1 MQKPVNLSE
10 GETYPRCRVGDDA
23 LVPKNVALARMNV
36 TQSLHSADLE
46 TTSQR
51 GSTSRPHI
59 VRPSPTPVGFMIEV
73 APPYPGCV
81 AGIRHVAVV
90 RFPRAYEAKNV
101 LKAQGTSQRGS
112 TSSAEREPTLCAL
125 APHRSVL

>member
-1 MQKPVNLSE
+1 MQKHMILSE

-59 VRPSPTPVGFMIEV
+59 VRPSPTPIGFMMEGP
-73 APPYPGCV
+73 PPYPGCV
-81 AGIRHVAVV
+81 VDIRHVAVV
-90 RFPRAYEAKNV
+90 RFPRAYEAKNGE
-101 LKAQGTSQRGS
+101 KRTE
-112 TSSAEREPTLCAL
+112 SSGQL
-125 APHRSVL
+125 

>member
-1 MQKPVNLSE
+1 MQKHMILSE

-59 VRPSPTPVGFMIEV
+59 VRRGPTPIVFVIEG
-73 APPYPGCV
+73 PPSCPGSV
-81 AGIRHVAVV
+81 AGIGHVAVL
-90 RFPRAYEAKNV
+90 RFSRA
-101 LKAQGTSQRGS
+101 
-112 TSSAEREPTLCAL
+112 
-125 APHRSVL
+125 

>member
-10 GETYPRCRVGDDA
+10 VETYPRCRVGDDA

-59 VRPSPTPVGFMIEV
+59 VRPSPTPVGFMIEGPS
-73 APPYPGCV
+73 ALGRQMRCV
-81 AGIRHVAVV
+81 DH
-90 RFPRAYEAKNV
+90 
-101 LKAQGTSQRGS
+101 GS
-112 TSSAEREPTLCAL
+112 TL
-125 APHRSVL
+125 ARLGGHL

>member
-10 GETYPRCRVGDDA
+10 VETYPRCRVGDDA

-59 VRPSPTPVGFMIEV
+59 VRPSPTPVGFMIEG
-73 APPYPGCV
+73 PPSYPARL
-81 AGIRHVAVV
+81 AGIGHVAVV
-90 RFPRAYEAKNV
+90 RFSRA
-101 LKAQGTSQRGS
+101 
-112 TSSAEREPTLCAL
+112 
-125 APHRSVL
+125 